1 MEVLLEKTTKADQ
14 RVAMES
20 VKQLKKASKSGK
32 PIQINGKPDQ
42 QSLRIPDKAMKLLI
56 AILSNMAEGK
66 DTAVVSADTY
76 ISTQEA
82 ADYLKVSRPHL
93 VDLLEGGDIPFIK
106 VGTHRRV
113 KFSDLVAFRKKRK
126 RLMTKGLKLLAE
138 QAQELGLY
146 DID

>member
-14 RVAMES
+14 RVARES
-20 VKQLKKASKSGK
+20 VGQLKKASKSGK

-113 KFSDLVAFRKKRK
+113 KFSDLIAFGKKLK
-126 RLMTKGLKLLAE
+126 RSRMQGLKFIT
-138 QAQELGLY
+138 QESQRLGLY
-146 DID
+146 DVD

>member
-20 VKQLKKASKSGK
+20 VEKLKKASKSGK
-32 PIQINGKPDQ
+32 SIQISQKPDQ
-42 QSLRIPDKAMKLLI
+42 QSLRIPEKAMKLLI
-56 AILSNMAEGK
+56 AILSNMADGK
-66 DTAVVSADTY
+66 DTAVLSADTY

-82 ADYLKVSRPHL
+82 ADYLRVSRPHL
-93 VDLLEGGDIPFIK
+93 VDLLEGGDIPFVK
-106 VGTHRRV
+106 VGTHRRI
-113 KFSDLVAFRKKRK
+113 KLSDLVAFDKKRK
-126 RLMTKGLKLLAE
+126 RLMTKGLKFLAK